1 MVPTAKC
8 QGYPLSRNP
17 TNSKRVPLVLD
28 FCENRRKKKKKIIRV
43 IGRRGKEKCK
53 KDNNK
58 KKLFYYF
65 ILINSNLIFNY
76 ENINVISQNI

>member
-1 MVPTAKC
+1 MVPSAKDTLFHAIL
-8 QGYPLSRNP
+8 QS
-17 TNSKRVPLVLD
+17 SKRVPHVFD
-28 FCENRRKKKKKIIRV
+28 FCENRRKKKFIHV
-43 IGRRGKEKCK
+43 IGFGRRGKEKCK
-53 KDNNK
+53 KDNY